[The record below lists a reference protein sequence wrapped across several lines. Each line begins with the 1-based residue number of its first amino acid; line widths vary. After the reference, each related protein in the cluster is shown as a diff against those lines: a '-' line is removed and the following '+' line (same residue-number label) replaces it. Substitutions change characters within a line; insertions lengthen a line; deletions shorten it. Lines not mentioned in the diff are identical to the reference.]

1 VSNTD
6 TADTASTNNAP
17 SPATIAAQPIVD
29 PAGQELLDRASK
41 GLGQIDLNSEIRA
54 ALIATATGLP
64 MKANNIVDRVRA
76 ALIHG
81 EVTEEQLH
89 ALIERMGGAVP
100 GAPSAAPPEAHAAS
114 STKQG
119 EEEELPTIGGARFRA
134 RAEVQGQA
142 LQPAPMPNGL
152 SPEQAE
158 RLEAARRRQQE
169 TRERIETLMTPAQPA
184 PMPQATSQAPT
195 QPSPEQVAE
204 AARRQIRELSAR
216 LNAQSGRPQGLEAPP
231 EHRARRISLP
241 LGEAELGG
249 GMVFTFE
256 AVVPLFAN
264 EVPFAELRKLQ
275 ILPFGADRC
284 VMTSLRVDDVEMAG
298 GRPTPGTMLTRSDGA
313 PTALVYPGATI
324 RATFANVSPSPI
336 RLSPSA
342 QIVPLERDRSRV
354 NGG

>member
-6 TADTASTNNAP
+6 TTDTVSTNNAP
-17 SPATIAAQPIVD
+17 SPAAIATQPIVD
-29 PAGQELLDRASK
+29 PAGQDLLDRASK
-41 GLGQIDLNSEIRA
+41 GLGQIDVDSEIRA

-64 MKANNIVDRVRA
+64 MKASNIVDRVRA

-81 EVTEEQLH
+81 EVTEEQLRE
-89 ALIERMGGAVP
+89 LIKSMGGTVPGPAVP
-100 GAPSAAPPEAHAAS
+100 GPAASAAPPPVLPDPTAR
-114 STKQG
+114 
-119 EEEELPTIGGARFRA
+119 EEDGGARFRT
-134 RAEVQGQA
+134 RAEAQGQA
-142 LQPAPMPNGL
+142 LQPA
-152 SPEQAE
+152 QA
-158 RLEAARRRQQE
+158 
-169 TRERIETLMTPAQPA
+169 PA
-184 PMPQATSQAPT
+184 PHQAAPVPQAAPQAPVAPQHAPP
-195 QPSPEQVAE
+195 QPSPEQLAE

-249 GMVFTFE
+249 GTVHTFE

-284 VMTSLRVDDVEMAG
+284 VMTSLRIDDVEMAG

-313 PTALVYPGATI
+313 PTALVYPGCVI
-324 RATFANVSPSPI
+324 RASFANVSPSPI

>member
-1 VSNTD
+1 MSNTD
-6 TADTASTNNAP
+6 TTDTVSTNNAP
-17 SPATIAAQPIVD
+17 SPAAIAAQPIVD

-41 GLGQIDLNSEIRA
+41 GLGQIDVDSEIRA

-64 MKANNIVDRVRA
+64 MKASNIVDRVRA

-81 EVTEEQLH
+81 EVTEEQLRE
-89 ALIERMGGAVP
+89 LIKSMGGTVPGPAVP
-100 GAPSAAPPEAHAAS
+100 GPAASAAPPPVLPDPAPR
-114 STKQG
+114 
-119 EEEELPTIGGARFRA
+119 EEEELLPTIGGARFRT
-134 RAEVQGQA
+134 RAETQGQA
-142 LQPAPMPNGL
+142 LQPA
-152 SPEQAE
+152 QA
-158 RLEAARRRQQE
+158 
-169 TRERIETLMTPAQPA
+169 PA
-184 PMPQATSQAPT
+184 PHQAAPVPQAAPQAPVAPQHAPP

-249 GMVFTFE
+249 GTVHTFE

-284 VMTSLRVDDVEMAG
+284 VMTSLRIDDVEMAG

-313 PTALVYPGATI
+313 PTALVYPGCVI
-324 RATFANVSPSPI
+324 RASFANVSPSPI